1 MGKLPNEELKKL
13 LGCIRKDSRVVVSPQ
28 LGLDAGVHLLDGDRY
43 LVVATDP
50 CIGVPEE
57 WFGWFLINYVASDNA
72 LFGAKTEFCTINLL
86 GSPLTEP
93 IVFQEAM
100 RQACDAANELGA
112 AVVTGHTG
120 MYDGLS
126 TLVGVCTGY
135 GYVAKDRLI
144 TPRDAKSGDYIVCVK
159 PVGLE
164 VAVNFALMHMALAEK
179 LFGAK
184 RRREVAKLV
193 TMQSCVKEAL
203 LLAEIEGVHA
213 MHDATEGGLTA
224 ALNEVAEA
232 SGVGFEVEWEKILFS
247 EEVNDLRDFYRLS
260 NEQLLSLS
268 STGTFLAAV
277 SPEAKDGVEAVLRQ
291 NNVEARFL
299 GSFTEDLQRVLVKK
313 GEETVFPD
321 EADDPYARFVSG
333 KI

>member
-13 LGCIRKDSRVVVSPQ
+13 LGCIRTDPRVVVPPQ
-28 LGLDAGVHLLDGDRY
+28 LGFDAGVHMLDGDRY

-72 LFGAKTEFCTINLL
+72 LFGAKTEFYTINLL
-86 GSPLTEP
+86 GSPSTEP
-93 IVFQEAM
+93 AVFHKAM

-120 MYDGLS
+120 TYDGLS

-135 GYVAKDRLI
+135 GYVDKDRLI
-144 TPRDAKSGDYIVCVK
+144 TPRDAKPGDHILCIK
-159 PVGLE
+159 PIGLE
-164 VAVNFALMHMALAEK
+164 VAVNFSLMHGALAEK
-179 LFGAK
+179 LFGVK
-184 RRREVAKLV
+184 RTRELAKLV
-193 TMQSCVKEAL
+193 TLQSCVKEAL

-224 ALNEVAEA
+224 ALNEMAEA
-232 SGVGFEVEWEKILFS
+232 STLGFKVEWEKILFS
-247 EEVNDLRDFYRLS
+247 EEVNDLRTFYQLS

-277 SPEAKDGVEAVLRQ
+277 SPEAKSRVETVLRQ
-291 NNVEARFL
+291 NRVEARFL
-299 GSFTEDLQRVLVKK
+299 GYFTEDMRRILVKK
-313 GEETVFPD
+313 GKETLFPR
-321 EADDPYARFVSG
+321 EADDPYSRFVSV
-333 KI
+333 KL